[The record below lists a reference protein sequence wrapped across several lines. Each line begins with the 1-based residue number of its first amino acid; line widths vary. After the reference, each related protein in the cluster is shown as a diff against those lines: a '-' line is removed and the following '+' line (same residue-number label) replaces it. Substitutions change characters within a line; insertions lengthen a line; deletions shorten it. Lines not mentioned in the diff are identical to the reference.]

1 MTVVSVIAVVSIL
14 LVKTVLTVNTLVD
27 DAANNP
33 ALLTVGFVAATAAA
47 TFVRVSCV
55 VMSCFLCVGILLLE
69 VFVKEDLNDAV
80 DVTLMFVI
88 AIVSIMLVKTVLT
101 LGERIVVCANN
112 LPLLT
117 VVVVV
122 ATLASDV
129 GVDCVVIS
137 VSFNAMLMA
146 ISRVVARINSFLI
159 VVSLCVETG
168 LFSVPVT
175 SGDFGVSTRR
185 LSKKRSTSK

>member
-1 MTVVSVIAVVSIL
+1 MTEDANDPVDVSLVFVIAVVSIL
-14 LVKTVLTVNTLVD
+14 LVNTVLTVNALVD

-33 ALLTVGFVAATAAA
+33 ALLTAGFVAATAAA
-47 TFVRVSCV
+47 TFVWVSCV
-55 VMSCFLCVGILLLE
+55 VISCFLCVGILLLE
-69 VFVKEDLNDAV
+69 VFVKEDLNDTV
-80 DVTLMFVI
+80 DVSLMSFITV
-88 AIVSIMLVKTVLT
+88 VSIVKTVLT
-101 LGERIVVCANN
+101 LGECTVVCANN

-159 VVSLCVETG
+159 VVSL
-168 LFSVPVT
+168 
-175 SGDFGVSTRR
+175 
-185 LSKKRSTSK
+185 

>member
-1 MTVVSVIAVVSIL
+1 M
-14 LVKTVLTVNTLVD
+14 
-27 DAANNP
+27 
-33 ALLTVGFVAATAAA
+33 
-47 TFVRVSCV
+47 
-55 VMSCFLCVGILLLE
+55 
-69 VFVKEDLNDAV
+69 KEDLNDAV

-88 AIVSIMLVKTVLT
+88 AVVSIMLVKTVLT
-101 LGERIVVCANN
+101 LGGRIVVCANI

-175 SGDFGVSTRR
+175 SDDFGVSTRR